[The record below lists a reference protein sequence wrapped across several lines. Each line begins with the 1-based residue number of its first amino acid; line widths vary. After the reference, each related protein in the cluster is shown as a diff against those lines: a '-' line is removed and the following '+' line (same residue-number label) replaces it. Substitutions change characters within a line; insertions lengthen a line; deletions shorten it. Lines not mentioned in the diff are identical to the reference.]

1 MSKIKITCDSTCDLT
16 RELYEKYNVEVV
28 PLEINLGGEFFTD
41 GVTITADKVFSYVNE
56 TGVLPKTSAIPTAK
70 YEEVFKKYTDE
81 GYSVIHINISSEFS
95 ACHQNAVNAARELS
109 GVYPI
114 DSRNLSTGSGH
125 LVIAAAEMAD
135 SGMEADDIADK
146 LNEIKEK
153 VDASFVLQT
162 LEYLKKGGRCS
173 SLAALGASILQLCPE
188 IEVTEGTMRARR
200 KYRGKIKKT
209 ISDYI
214 KGRIA
219 DRDDIDLKRAFIT
232 HSGVAPEI
240 VEEMKALVLE
250 LQPFEEL
257 LETVA
262 GCTVSSH
269 CGPEC
274 LGVLF
279 FTK

>member
-16 RELYEKYNVEVV
+16 RELYEKYNVEVM
-28 PLEINLGGEFFTD
+28 PLEINLGGEYYSD
-41 GVTITADKVFSYVNE
+41 GINITADKIFSYVSE
-56 TGVLPKTSAIPTAK
+56 TGVLPKTAAIPSAK
-70 YEEVFKKYTDE
+70 YAEFFKSFTDE

-95 ACHQNAVNAARELS
+95 SCHQNALNAAKELP

-125 LVIAAAEMAD
+125 LVIAAAEMVEE
-135 SGMEADDIADK
+135 GMNACDIAAK
-146 LNEIKEK
+146 LDEIKAK

-173 SLAALGASILQLCPE
+173 SLAALGASILLLCPE
-188 IEVTEGTMRARR
+188 IEVVDGTMRARR

-214 KGRIA
+214 KGRIGG
-219 DRDDIDLKRAFIT
+219 RDDIDLKRAFIT

>member
-1 MSKIKITCDSTCDLT
+1 
-16 RELYEKYNVEVV
+16 
-28 PLEINLGGEFFTD
+28 
-41 GVTITADKVFSYVNE
+41 
-56 TGVLPKTSAIPTAK
+56 
-70 YEEVFKKYTDE
+70 
-81 GYSVIHINISSEFS
+81 
-95 ACHQNAVNAARELS
+95 
-109 GVYPI
+109 
-114 DSRNLSTGSGH
+114 
-125 LVIAAAEMAD
+125 
-135 SGMEADDIADK
+135 
-146 LNEIKEK
+146 
-153 VDASFVLQT
+153 
-162 LEYLKKGGRCS
+162 
-173 SLAALGASILQLCPE
+173 
-188 IEVTEGTMRARR
+188 MRARR

-214 KGRIA
+214 KGRIGG
-219 DRDDIDLKRAFIT
+219 RDDIELKRAFIT

>member
-16 RELYEKYNVEVV
+16 NELYDRHNVEVI
-28 PLEINLGGEFFTD
+28 PLEINLGGVYYKD
-41 GVTITADKVFSYVNE
+41 SIDITSDKIFDYVSE
-56 TGVLPKTSAIPTAK
+56 TGVLPKTAAIPTAK
-70 YEEVFKKYTDE
+70 YTEVFKKYTDE

-95 ACHQNAVNAARELS
+95 SCHQNAVNAAKELP
-109 GVYPI
+109 GVYVI
-114 DSRNLSTGSGH
+114 DSRNLSSGSGH
-125 LVIAAAEMAD
+125 LVLAASEMVLG
-135 SGMEADDIADK
+135 GMEASAIADK

-153 VDASFVLQT
+153 LDVSFVLQT
-162 LEYLKKGGRCS
+162 LDYLKKGGRCS
-173 SLAALGASILQLCPE
+173 SLAALGASILMLCPE

-214 KGRIA
+214 KGRIGG
-219 DRDDIDLKRAFIT
+219 RDDIDTKRAFIT
-232 HSGVAPEI
+232 HSGVPAEI

-257 LETVA
+257 IETVA

>member
-1 MSKIKITCDSTCDLT
+1 MGKIKITCDSTCDLT
-16 RELYEKYNVEVV
+16 RELYEKYNVEVM
-28 PLEINLGGEFFTD
+28 PLEINLGGEYYSD
-41 GVTITADKVFSYVNE
+41 GVNITADKIFSYVSE
-56 TGVLPKTSAIPTAK
+56 TGVLPKTAAIPGAK
-70 YEEVFKKYTDE
+70 YAEFFKRFTDE
-81 GYSVIHINISSEFS
+81 GYTVIHINISSEFS
-95 ACHQNAVNAARELS
+95 SCYQNAVNAAQELG

-125 LVIAAAEMAD
+125 LVIAAAEMVEA
-135 SGMEADDIADK
+135 GMEAEDIAAK

-188 IEVTEGTMRARR
+188 IEVVDGSMRARR

-214 KGRIA
+214 KGRIGG
-219 DRDDIDLKRAFIT
+219 RDDIDLKRAFIT

-250 LQPFEEL
+250 LQPFKEL